1 MVFKAND
8 SLFPILSG
16 HIELKS
22 VDDVVTNQIE
32 TEFKLSLGKRLWSNQ
47 DRIKINTRN
56 KNVSAIIPYKF
67 IYILLFLSKSNQK
80 HCYRTTQMFEIRFN
94 VTPGAFIHQ
103 EIMNFSQNIKS
114 TEKWPVNQ
122 KLAFSKTS
130 PSSSLY
136 DKAL

>member
-56 KNVSAIIPYKF
+56 KNVSSIIPYKF

-80 HCYRTTQMFEIRFN
+80 QLHLRTFAQ
-94 VTPGAFIHQ
+94 
-103 EIMNFSQNIKS
+103 
-114 TEKWPVNQ
+114 
-122 KLAFSKTS
+122 
-130 PSSSLY
+130 
-136 DKAL
+136 